1 MKIENKVVLTAID
14 SVNKNNEAEPTR
26 YIIEKIDPITEQV
39 KLQIIKSTDF
49 AYALQYFVNRFKQIG
64 L

>member
-26 YIIEKIDPITEQV
+26 FIVEKIDPVTEKV
-39 KLQIIKSTDF
+39 KLQIIQTTDF
-49 AYALQYFVNRFKQIG
+49 AYALQCFVNRCK
-64 L
+64 